1 MPALRAY
8 LFVPFSVLFV
18 FLFCHSFGQQQIPVY
33 HISKKYDVSNLFG
46 TWRCAVPERHNDDST
61 LFDYTFHKDMTC
73 DLRLISNKNTLAVP
87 THYIFFMQTD
97 TIVLRSIESGNISRV
112 QILKLEKNFL
122 RWVVLLDEG
131 GRGAIMDF
139 RRMSF

>member
-1 MPALRAY
+1 
-8 LFVPFSVLFV
+8 
-18 FLFCHSFGQQQIPVY
+18 
-33 HISKKYDVSNLFG
+33 
-46 TWRCAVPERHNDDST
+46 
-61 LFDYTFHKDMTC
+61 MTC